1 MCMPRGGSLS
11 LSLSFLPPTAS
22 RSRPITNGRQ
32 RRAFISAAGGERES
46 FAIAWFIMRFTGSM
60 ERREERKVSHSLLSH
75 TGLSRLHNTV
85 AVAAAHT
92 LTHCARCFSRE
103 SARAKELRVS
113 DFFLRASTL
122 ARFITANFS
131 AIVGAR
137 MYAHAIYIWCP
148 RKLFPLLSLFL
159 TRTNSE
165 RRERERGNS
174 RARVTSRP
182 IWFRPSSS

>member
-1 MCMPRGGSLS
+1 
-11 LSLSFLPPTAS
+11 
-22 RSRPITNGRQ
+22 
-32 RRAFISAAGGERES
+32 
-46 FAIAWFIMRFTGSM
+46 M

-122 ARFITANFS
+122 ALYHCEFFRDCRRAHVCTRNIYMMPQETLSS
-131 AIVGAR
+131 A
-137 MYAHAIYIWCP
+137 
-148 RKLFPLLSLFL
+148 LSLFDAHQQ
-159 TRTNSE
+159 RE
-165 RRERERGNS
+165 EREREGIHGRES
-174 RARVTSRP
+174 RRARFDSGRP
-182 IWFRPSSS
+182 RAKQPHAPADHPRVARPSGALSPVRGQRDKYFIEFSRDSILLH